1 MKNLQNF
8 EIYIDA
14 NGKWFHQGKS
24 IDRVSIVKLFSTI
37 LKRDKFGEYWLENP
51 VEKGK
56 IIVEDAPFVI
66 VNFEQKRIKTKNYIF
81 FIDNIDRR
89 HLLSI
94 KFPIVFYK
102 DKSKKFNKPYISL
115 LAVSPKFLSNNSA
128 LPPGRL
134 ICPGCDFK
142 FFDLFVKKNEIPFF
156 PSNKR
161 IKDADCNELPSSI
174 FFLLISGQNF
184 NNFFSKFL

>member
-37 LKRDKFGEYWLENP
+37 LKRDRFGEYWLENP

-66 VNFEQKRIKTKNYIF
+66 VNFEQKKIKTKNYIF

-115 LAVSPKFLSNNSA
+115 QNGLFAKILSSVYYELVKFSEENNKKKRGVWSD
-128 LPPGRL
+128 
-134 ICPGCDFK
+134 GC
-142 FFDLFVKKNEIPFF
+142 FF
-156 PSNKR
+156 
-161 IKDADCNELPSSI
+161 ELE
-174 FFLLISGQNF
+174 
-184 NNFFSKFL
+184 